1 MTHRAAISQACRNP
15 VENESQCSRRNLLAA
30 TMAAATTLCGWP
42 DRSAQARMFA
52 TADESAVVPR
62 TAAELWA
69 LFDPRHDPLQ
79 TELIR
84 EWQADGVIL
93 RHVRFLVGHF
103 RGTAARL
110 TAIYG
115 FPERQPSRKLPGV
128 LHIHGGGQR
137 GSLSEVRFLAAR
149 GYAGL
154 SISWGGSSTGQPP
167 TNPLEG
173 AEPGDPA
180 TDWGRLDPTQLNV
193 AGYASVLP
201 GPQQWLTDREDP
213 RNNNWYILTLGCQR
227 ALTFLEQQPEVDPER
242 LGVHGYSMGG
252 NLTMYTAAADR
263 RVRVAVPGV
272 GGAGWRWQ
280 LHEFAGD
287 RGRPQD
293 HVTGDLEL
301 FRSTLSFESVAP
313 LIRCP
318 LLHRSATNDFHG
330 WMDDVY
336 RTNLLIPDQPLRYS
350 WTIHMNHRLAEETAV
365 ALPLW
370 LDQHLQGGPAL
381 PETPAVRLL
390 LDPGQAPGLQ
400 VNLPEHDWA
409 VDRCDVYYSVDGDP
423 RARFWRSTDV
433 AAQRGQPKPA
443 AEQGQAGSTGQCFQA
458 SLPLESL
465 ERPLFAFAN
474 VFYRLP
480 QPVDMSEL
488 PGFREPVQRLCLSSV
503 LLSATSQQLQAA
515 GVQATLQRGS
525 LIDDFS
531 RGLRDW
537 YQLNAGHISLVQTW
551 TRKLTDPL
559 YHGAVGARLRISLQ
573 MERTNRLTFVIV
585 QNEWRNYRGP
595 RLTWVCEREIPG
607 GDDVQQLE
615 LAAEDFGAADGS
627 GVRLADWTGL
637 DQFGVCAHFSER
649 RERTEVRP
657 WDGAPASL
665 KCLEWV

>member
-1 MTHRAAISQACRNP
+1 MTDS
-15 VENESQCSRRNLLAA
+15 
-30 TMAAATTLCGWP
+30 
-42 DRSAQARMFA
+42 A
-52 TADESAVVPR
+52 TACGHTETTASVLPQVVCRRSFLTAAVAGVLRPPLPLSADELLKSPQ
-62 TAAELWA
+62 TAAELWSQ
-69 LFDPRHDPLQ
+69 FDPRREPLQ
-79 TELIR
+79 TETIR
-84 EWQADGVIL
+84 SWQADGMVL
-93 RHVRFLVGHF
+93 RHVRFLVGTF
-103 RGTAARL
+103 RGTAAWL

-115 FPERQPSRKLPGV
+115 FPMQQQTGNVRLPAV

-154 SISWGGSSTGQPP
+154 SISWGGSSTGQAP

-180 TDWGRLDPTQLNV
+180 TDWGSLDPTQLNV
-193 AGYASVLP
+193 PGYASVLP
-201 GPQQWLTDREDP
+201 GPKQLLTDREDP

-280 LHEFAGD
+280 PHDFAGD
-287 RGRPQD
+287 EGRPQD

-301 FRSTLSFESVAP
+301 FRNTLSFESVAP

-318 LLHRSATNDFHG
+318 VLHRSATNDFHG

-336 RTNLLIPDQPLRYS
+336 RTNSLIPHQPLRYS
-350 WTIHMNHRLAEETAV
+350 WTIHMNHRLSEETAV

-381 PETPAVRLL
+381 PETPAVHLQL
-390 LDPGQAPGLQ
+390 SEGESPGLQ
-400 VNLPEHDWA
+400 VRMARHDWML
-409 VDRCDVYYSVDGDP
+409 DRCEVYYSVDGDP

-433 AAQRGQPKPA
+433 V
-443 AEQGQAGSTGQCFQA
+443 EQTGQQRSGPGQGTAIGEELSFHA
-458 SLPLESL
+458 SLPLESP

-480 QPVDMSEL
+480 QPLDMSAL

-503 LLSATSQQLQAA
+503 IVSATPQQLQAA
-515 GVQATLQRGS
+515 AVQAGLQRGP

-559 YHGAVGARLRISLQ
+559 YRGDTGSRLRISLQ
-573 MERTNRLTFVIV
+573 MQRTNSLTFVIV

-595 RLTWVCEREIPG
+595 RQTWVCEREISG
-607 GDDVQQLE
+607 GDEVQIVE
-615 LAAEDFGAADGS
+615 LSAADFTAADGS
-627 GVRLADWTGL
+627 GVKLADWTEVDL
-637 DQFGVCAHFSER
+637 FGVCADFSER
-649 RERTEVRP
+649 RERREVRQ
-657 WDGAPASL
+657 WQGAAARL
-665 KCLEWV
+665 TRLEWV

>member
-1 MTHRAAISQACRNP
+1 MTAASDRDPAAKLMP
-15 VENESQCSRRNLLAA
+15 HVSGRRGFL
-30 TMAAATTLCGWP
+30 TAAAAAALSRHLP
-42 DRSAQARMFA
+42 AL
-52 TADESAVVPR
+52 ADEHQRTPQ
-62 TAAELWA
+62 TAAELWG
-69 LFDPRHDPLQ
+69 LFDPRRDPLQ

-84 EWQADGVIL
+84 EWEAGGIRL
-93 RHVRFLVGHF
+93 RHVRFLVGTF
-103 RGTAARL
+103 RGMAARL

-115 FPERQPSRKLPGV
+115 FPASQQNSGSRLPAV

-154 SISWGGSSTGQPP
+154 SISWGGSSTGKPP
-167 TNPLEG
+167 VNPLEG

-180 TDWGRLDPTQLNV
+180 TDWGSVDPTQLNV
-193 AGYASVLP
+193 PGYSTVLP
-201 GPQQWLTDREDP
+201 GPRQLLTDREDP
-213 RNNNWYILTLGCQR
+213 RNNNWYLLTLGCQR

-242 LGVHGYSMGG
+242 LGIHGYSMGG

-280 LHEFAGD
+280 PHEFAGD
-287 RGRPQD
+287 QGRPQD
-293 HVTGDLEL
+293 PVTGDLEL

-318 LLHRSATNDFHG
+318 VLHRSATNDFHG

-336 RTNLLIPDQPLRYS
+336 RTNLLIPEQPLRYS
-350 WTIHMNHRLAEETAV
+350 WSIHMNHRLAEETAV

-390 LDPGQAPGLQ
+390 LSSGEPPGLEIR
-400 VNLPEHDWA
+400 LAEHSWA
-409 VDRCDVYYSVDGDP
+409 VDHCAVYYSVDGDP
-423 RARFWRSTDV
+423 RARFWRSSDV
-433 AAQRGQPKPA
+433 TEQSKQQQPANGQGTA
-443 AEQGQAGSTGQCFQA
+443 TGSGPCFQA

-488 PGFREPVQRLCLSSV
+488 PGFRDPVQRLCLSSM
-503 LLSATSQQLQAA
+503 LLSATPQQLQTAA
-515 GVQATLQRGS
+515 VQASLQRGS

-537 YQLNAGHISLVQTW
+537 YQLNAAHVSLVQTW

-559 YHGAVGARLRISLQ
+559 YQGAAGNRLRISLLMQ
-573 MERTNRLTFVIV
+573 RTNWLSFVIV

-595 RLTWVCEREIPG
+595 RMTWVCEREISG
-607 GDDVQQLE
+607 SDDVQELE
-615 LAAEDFGAADGS
+615 LTAEDFVAADGS
-627 GVRLADWTGL
+627 GGKLADWTGL

-657 WDGAPASL
+657 WQGAPASL
-665 KCLEWV
+665 KRLEWV

>member
-1 MTHRAAISQACRNP
+1 MTLSGPVDPAANLFPQACG
-15 VENESQCSRRNLLAA
+15 RRGFL
-30 TMAAATTLCGWP
+30 TAAATVALSRHLP
-42 DRSAQARMFA
+42 VL
-52 TADESAVVPR
+52 ADEQVGTPQ
-62 TAAELWA
+62 TAAELWSQ
-69 LFDPRHDPLQ
+69 FDPRRDPLQ

-84 EWQADGVIL
+84 EWHADGIIL
-93 RHVRFLVGHF
+93 RHVRFLVGTF

-115 FPERQPSRKLPGV
+115 FPGSQRDSGSRLPAV

-167 TNPLEG
+167 VNPLEG

-180 TDWGRLDPTQLNV
+180 TDWGNIDPTQLNV

-201 GPQQWLTDREDP
+201 GPQQLLTDREDP

-227 ALTFLEQQPEVDPER
+227 ALTFLEQQPEVDAER

-252 NLTMYTAAADR
+252 NLTMYAAAADR

-280 LHEFAGD
+280 LHEFAGN
-287 RGRPQD
+287 RGRAQD
-293 HVTGDLEL
+293 HVTGDLDL
-301 FRSTLSFESVAP
+301 FRRTLSFESVAP

-318 LLHRSATNDFHG
+318 VLHRSATNDFHG

-336 RTNLLIPDQPLRYS
+336 RTNLLIPDQQLRYS

-370 LDQHLQGGPAL
+370 LDQHLRGGPAL
-381 PETPAVRLL
+381 PDTPAVRLL
-390 LDPGQAPGLQ
+390 LSAGESPRVQ
-400 VNLPEHDWA
+400 VHPARHDWA
-409 VDRCDVYYSVDGDP
+409 VDRCEVYYGVDGDP
-423 RARFWRSTDV
+423 RARFWRSADV
-433 AAQRGQPKPA
+433 VAQPVEPPTGNGQGTAAGGGQWL
-443 AEQGQAGSTGQCFQA
+443 QAG
-458 SLPLESL
+458 LPLESL
-465 ERPLFAFAN
+465 ERPLFVFAN

-488 PGFREPVQRLCLSSV
+488 PGFREPVQRLCLSSE
-503 LLSATSQQLQAA
+503 LLSAAPQQLQTAA
-515 GVQATLQRGS
+515 VQASLQRGS

-537 YQLNAGHISLVQTW
+537 YQLNAGHVSLVQTW

-559 YHGAVGARLRISLQ
+559 YQGAAGARLRISLR
-573 MERTNRLTFVIV
+573 MERTNWLTFVIV

-595 RLTWVCEREIPG
+595 RQTWVCEREIAG
-607 GDDVQQLE
+607 RDEVQQLE
-615 LAAEDFGAADGS
+615 LATEDFVAADGS
-627 GVRLADWTGL
+627 GAKLADWSGL

-649 RERTEVRP
+649 RERTGVRP
-657 WDGAPASL
+657 WQGAPASL
-665 KCLEWV
+665 QRLEWV

>member
-1 MTHRAAISQACRNP
+1 MTLSGPVDPAANLFPQGCG
-15 VENESQCSRRNLLAA
+15 RRGFL
-30 TMAAATTLCGWP
+30 TAAAAVALSRHLTVL
-42 DRSAQARMFA
+42 
-52 TADESAVVPR
+52 ADEQAGTLQ
-62 TAAELWA
+62 TAAELWSQ
-69 LFDPRHDPLQ
+69 FDPRRDPLQ

-84 EWQADGVIL
+84 EWQADGIIL
-93 RHVRFLVGHF
+93 RHVRFLVGTF

-115 FPERQPSRKLPGV
+115 FPGSQRDSGSRLPAV

-167 TNPLEG
+167 VNPLEG

-180 TDWGRLDPTQLNV
+180 TDWGSIDPTQLNV

-201 GPQQWLTDREDP
+201 GPKQLLTDRQDP

-287 RGRPQD
+287 RGRAQD
-293 HVTGDLEL
+293 HVTGDLDL
-301 FRSTLSFESVAP
+301 FRRTLSFESVAP
-313 LIRCP
+313 LIHCP
-318 LLHRSATNDFHG
+318 VLHRSATNDFHG

-370 LDQHLQGGPAL
+370 LDQHLRGGPAL
-381 PETPAVRLL
+381 PDTPAVRLL
-390 LDPGQAPGLQ
+390 LSAGESPQ
-400 VNLPEHDWA
+400 VQVHLARHDWA
-409 VDRCDVYYSVDGDP
+409 VDRCEVYYSVDGDP
-423 RARFWRSTDV
+423 RARFWRSADV
-433 AAQRGQPKPA
+433 VAQPVEPPTGNGQGTAAGEGQWF
-443 AEQGQAGSTGQCFQA
+443 QAG
-458 SLPLESL
+458 LPLESL
-465 ERPLFAFAN
+465 ERPLFVFAN

-488 PGFREPVQRLCLSSV
+488 PGFREPVQRLCLSSL
-503 LLSATSQQLQAA
+503 LLSATPQQLQTAA
-515 GVQATLQRGS
+515 VQASLQRGS

-537 YQLNAGHISLVQTW
+537 YQLNAGHVSLVQTW

-559 YHGAVGARLRISLQ
+559 YQGAAGARLRISLR
-573 MERTNRLTFVIV
+573 MERTNWLTFVIV

-595 RLTWVCEREIPG
+595 RLTWVCEREIAG
-607 GDDVQQLE
+607 GDEVQQLE
-615 LAAEDFGAADGS
+615 LAAGDFVAADGS
-627 GVRLADWTGL
+627 GAKLADWSGL

-649 RERTEVRP
+649 RERTGVRP
-657 WDGAPASL
+657 WQGAPAGL
-665 KCLEWV
+665 QRLEWV